1 MLKLFGERLTRALQ
15 KLIKKKVKK
24 RIRLDS
30 NSAVNPDD
38 LKGPLQT
45 VYFSCQGK
53 ISLLLSF
60 LFNDGPQNINM
71 VQRLEFY
78 DEKFIYPTV
87 SLSPVKWKPSLSLR
101 YQVSS

>member
-15 KLIKKKVKK
+15 KLIKKRVKK

-30 NSAVNPDD
+30 VIHLRS
-38 LKGPLQT
+38 PLQT

-71 VQRLEFY
+71 VQRLEFC

-87 SLSPVKWKPSLSLR
+87 SLSPVK
-101 YQVSS
+101 